1 MIEFKYYLSR
11 QTYRLD
17 GSAGPRK
24 GGAGAQNERE
34 FQAYVEKLRTTTTI
48 AGIDQ
53 RRLVLVY
60 HRDDLA
66 TGRRTRSLP
75 GSYGWLGPSTS
86 VAPGL
91 VLRTR
96 TARSTRAR
104 TRTMLEIPR
113 VTRGVR
119 AARPAARSWARA

>member
-34 FQAYVEKLRTTTTI
+34 FQACVEKLRTTTTTTTI

-53 RRLVLVY
+53 RR
-60 HRDDLA
+60 
-66 TGRRTRSLP
+66 
-75 GSYGWLGPSTS
+75 
-86 VAPGL
+86 
-91 VLRTR
+91 
-96 TARSTRAR
+96 
-104 TRTMLEIPR
+104 
-113 VTRGVR
+113 GVR
-119 AARPAARSWARA
+119 AARPAARSSARA